1 MPLMAYWVFVIG
13 FALASPIL
21 AHSLSV
27 QEYSADD
34 KASAEAEIAAVQK
47 ELTERLA
54 AIEERSQTLNA
65 TERELRDLE
74 IETADIAGALRK
86 TQTKLASVDDAIAES
101 EQRRSELQ
109 AQQKQQMTLLEDQ
122 LVSAYMNGDND
133 FLKML
138 LNQQDPGQFER
149 MLSYYQYLNSAR
161 VEEIEAIRRTQ
172 AEITDLTETL
182 NAQRNRLAQL
192 QQQQQQQ
199 RAQLEKQQRR
209 QEQKLAELQQQ
220 QREDRSRVDQL
231 KQSREQLEQ
240 VLAAIETALAQ
251 QQDIR
256 LVGLKAVK
264 NQLRWPTK
272 GKVNRLFGQRREGP
286 VEWKGVLID
295 GRNGQ
300 PIHSI
305 ADGRVVYADW
315 LRGFG
320 LVVVI
325 DHGKSYMSLY
335 GHNQTI
341 TKSVGDKVH
350 KGEEIALMGQSGSR
364 NNAALYFEI
373 RYQGRPQNPA
383 HWIR

>member
-1 MPLMAYWVFVIG
+1 MPLMAYWLFVIG
-13 FALASPIL
+13 FAFASPVL

-34 KASAEAEIAAVQK
+34 KASTEAEIAAVQK

-54 AIEERSQTLNA
+54 AIEERSQTLNS

-74 IETADIAGALRK
+74 IKTADIAGALRK

-161 VEEIEAIRRTQ
+161 VAEIEAIRRTQ
-172 AEITDLTETL
+172 AEITELTETL
-182 NAQRNRLAQL
+182 NAQRDRLAQL

-199 RAQLEKQQRR
+199 RVQLEKQQHR

-220 QREDRSRVDQL
+220 QRKDRSRVDQL

-256 LVGLKAVK
+256 LVGLKAIK
-264 NQLRWPTK
+264 NQLRWPTE

-373 RYQGRPQNPA
+373 RYQGRPQNPT